1 MLFTY
6 FDAPVQVSVPLSQ
19 QRVVE
24 LVDIVL
30 DSGLGD
36 IQLLQVEWLGRLCY
50 FFLLSEVLAVFDL
63 VVCDVDKVKFEVF

>member
-6 FDAPVQVSVPLSQ
+6 FDAPVQVSVPLPQ

-36 IQLLQVEWLGRLCY
+36 IQLLQVEWLGWLCY